1 MPQTRK
7 LDYNSLLVIGSG
19 MAGLLVA
26 LLAADRTPVTL
37 LTKEKASQSSTDL
50 AQGGIAAVWDE
61 KDSIDLH
68 IADTLNAGNG
78 LCDKEAVSILSQ
90 KSHESIL
97 SLIDFGVTFDKDKNG
112 KYQLGLEG
120 AHSLPRI
127 LHAGGDAT
135 GREIRKVLFNR
146 VMEHPNIKLLE
157 DSQVT
162 EICSL
167 GGEITG
173 VQVRTSGK
181 SVERLEADCIILATG
196 GAGQLYK
203 YTSNP
208 SVATGDGVTLAYRAG
223 ADLMD
228 LEFFQ
233 FHPTAL
239 SLPGKPN
246 YLITEAMRGEGAV
259 LRNSAGEAF
268 MENRHPLK
276 DLAPR
281 DIVARSIAHELSKTP
296 ESKVYLDISTI
307 SSERIEKRFP
317 TVFESCLKCG
327 LDIRNGPIPVTPVS
341 HFMIGGVATDLWG
354 RTTLKGLYACGEV
367 ARTGIHGSNRLAS
380 NSLLECVV
388 FATRINDALQLDC
401 EQLPKG
407 WKIEPSH
414 TSVAESYIESPLGE
428 LSLSAGCSK
437 SVLQKLVWDRVGLI
451 RNRNSLEE
459 LLRTLG
465 RIPDS
470 PPEGHDREE
479 FSLHS
484 LKLLAKLMGESA
496 LYREESRGSHFRDDF
511 PLQSKKFNH
520 PVVRNIS
527 ETLNKQPK
535 NRNYGTLS
543 S

>member
-1 MPQTRK
+1 MSPTQK
-7 LDYNSLLVIGSG
+7 LDCNSLVVIGSG
-19 MAGLLVA
+19 MAGLLAA
-26 LLAADRTPVTL
+26 LLVADTIPVIL
-37 LTKEKASQSSTDL
+37 LTKEKASHSSTDL

-61 KDSIDLH
+61 KDSVDLH

-78 LCDKEAVSILSQ
+78 LCDREAVSILSQ
-90 KSHESIL
+90 KSHESIQ
-97 SLIDFGVTFDKDKNG
+97 SLIDFGVKFDKDKNG

-120 AHSLPRI
+120 AHSIPRI

-135 GREIRKVLFNR
+135 GREIRKVLFDR
-146 VMEHPNIKLLE
+146 VMEHENIKLQE
-157 DSQVT
+157 NSQVT
-162 EICSL
+162 EIISE
-167 GGEITG
+167 GGKVTG
-173 VQVRTSGK
+173 VQFRNSDLTL
-181 SVERLEADCIILATG
+181 ERIETDCVILATG
-196 GAGQLYK
+196 GAGQLFK

-208 SVATGDGVTLAYRAG
+208 LVATGEGVTLAYRAG

-259 LRNSAGEAF
+259 LRNSAGEAI
-268 MENRHPLK
+268 MENKHPLK

-281 DIVARSIAHELSKTP
+281 DIVARTIAYELSKSP
-296 ESKVYLDISTI
+296 DNKVYLDVSMIASD
-307 SSERIEKRFP
+307 RIENRFP

-327 LDIRNGPIPVTPVS
+327 LDIREGQIPVTPVS

-354 RTTLKGLYACGEV
+354 RTTIEGFYACGEV

-380 NSLLECVV
+380 NSLLECIV
-388 FATRINDALQLDC
+388 FASRINEALQLDRK
-401 EQLPKG
+401 QLPER
-407 WKIEPSH
+407 WHFNS
-414 TSVAESYIESPLGE
+414 SSESTGENHIESPLGV
-428 LSLSAGCSK
+428 LSLSEGFSK
-437 SVLQKLVWDRVGLI
+437 NVLQKLVWDHAGLI
-451 RNRNSLEE
+451 RNRNSLEK

-465 RIPDS
+465 QIPAT
-470 PPEGHDREE
+470 PPEDHSEEE

-496 LYREESRGSHFRDDF
+496 LHRAESRGSHFRDDF
-511 PLQSKKFNH
+511 PLQSKKFRH

-527 ETLNKQPK
+527 ETFYKQPK
-535 NRNYGTLS
+535 HHNYGTLS